1 MLRYR
6 ASSFRFLRSAE
17 LLSCIALIVVT
28 TVSQAALYHCSRG
41 ELQMLEIPG
50 GLYEFNFARW
60 QDHYVVHSDVSYR
73 QAVLVATAASSGRRL
88 DFELGGGRKP

>member
-1 MLRYR
+1 
-6 ASSFRFLRSAE
+6 
-17 LLSCIALIVVT
+17 
-28 TVSQAALYHCSRG
+28 
-41 ELQMLEIPG
+41 MLEIPG
-50 GLYEFNFARW
+50 GLYDFNFARW